1 MKFKSGNFAP
11 FSFLFSDRSFSKT
24 VHFESFFPSTITQDR
39 PLLPKTVHFGL
50 DPFWLVEN
58 IHDFEIQILLFNFE
72 LIQYIFH
79 FELDYFQNSL
89 VKHIFTILISDFK
102 VINIGFKVK
111 DDNLEL
117 KKLSFG

>member
-1 MKFKSGNFAP
+1 MILKFKIFYS
-11 FSFLFSDRSFSKT
+11 
-24 VHFESFFPSTITQDR
+24 I
-39 PLLPKTVHFGL
+39 
-50 DPFWLVEN
+50 
-58 IHDFEIQILLFNFE
+58 E

-79 FELDYFQNSL
+79 LELDYFQNSL
-89 VKHIFTILISDFK
+89 VKHFFTILISDFK